1 MNRTAPH
8 ISLNW
13 VALLRIMMGLVFLT
27 TWGSNLLKGNYT
39 PEGYVAF
46 IQHWAA
52 DTAIA
57 PYQSFLLN
65 VVIPNAEVLRRVQV
79 VLEPLV
85 MGLFLLVGLFTPA
98 SAATALLF
106 VINLGLA
113 SFGTAEWP
121 WTYVMMAAL
130 LTVIG
135 ATRAGRAWGLDAL
148 LTARRGEPPVPYLW

>member
-1 MNRTAPH
+1 MNRNSPQ

-27 TWGSNLLKGNYT
+27 TYTSNLLHGVYT
-39 PEGYVAF
+39 TEGYVAF

-65 VVIPNAEVLRRVQV
+65 VVIPNAEILRPVQ
-79 VLEPLV
+79 LFTEFLF
-85 MGLFLLVGLFTPA
+85 MGVFLLVGLFTPA
-98 SAATALLF
+98 SSAIALVF
-106 VINLGLA
+106 VVNLGLA

-130 LTVIG
+130 LTILA

-148 LTARRGEPPVPYLW
+148 LLARRGEPPVPYLW